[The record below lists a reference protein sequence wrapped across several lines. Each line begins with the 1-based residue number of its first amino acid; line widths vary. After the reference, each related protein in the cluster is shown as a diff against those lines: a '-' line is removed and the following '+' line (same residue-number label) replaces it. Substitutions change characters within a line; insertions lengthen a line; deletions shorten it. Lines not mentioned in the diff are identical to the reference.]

1 MNKIQK
7 RVGLTANV
15 ISNMKHLKISGLAV
29 PVEELIQNMRVD
41 ELQAASRFR
50 TVNVIVIVFG
60 YVPLALS
67 PVITFAITSRT
78 LDVTTIFTSIS
89 YLLLLTDPLSYLF
102 QNSPNLL
109 AAFACFQRIQTFL
122 EKDSRVDFRTSRLHT
137 PDSELEKYG
146 SASEEKESESKSF
159 ITIADGNFGWETNK
173 IALKN
178 INLDI
183 PSSRLTMVVGPV
195 ASGKSTLCK
204 VLLGEIPEYQAQ
216 ITMNHSIASSR
227 VGYCDQTPYLSNA
240 SIRANIIG
248 FSPFNQQRYIEVIEA
263 TMLEPDLA
271 ALPKGDA
278 TIIGSSGI
286 TLSGGQ
292 KQRVSIARAL
302 YLHTNFFIF
311 DDILSGLDAITEEKV
326 FSRVFG
332 PHGLLR
338 RRNATVVLCTNT
350 VRRLPFANHIV
361 ALGVDGRI
369 VEQGSFRKLLTNWK
383 YVHNLGFKATDD
395 IILDANDDDIILEES
410 PLTMET
416 EESTDTELQKVAT
429 GQPVSQ
435 SHIDEKKRMNG
446 DSAVY
451 MYYMKSLGKRSIA
464 AFLIFGVGWGFSYNF
479 GNIWLTYWSE
489 DVSSAHPRRTNSFYI
504 GIYASFQ
511 LLYLASL
518 LFSFMVCYR
527 TMISVSGSKLHKAAL
542 NTVIN
547 APLRFFATT
556 DTGLVTNLF
565 SQDMT
570 LIDNEMPVALTNLV
584 LDSFNA
590 LGMAAVIA
598 TSSPFLAITYPF
610 LFVILYGIQ
619 KFYLRTSR
627 QIRLLDLEAKSPL

>member
-7 RVGLTANV
+7 RVGLTANA
-15 ISNMKHLKISGLAV
+15 ISNMKHLKISGLAI

-50 TVNVIVIVFG
+50 TVNIIVIVFG
-60 YVPLALS
+60 YVPLALA
-67 PVITFAITSRT
+67 PVMTFAVTSRT
-78 LDVTTIFTSIS
+78 LDITTIFTSVS

-109 AAFACFQRIQTFL
+109 AAFACFERIQNFL
-122 EKDSRVDFRTSRLHT
+122 EEDSRADCRTSRLHT
-137 PDSELEKYG
+137 PGSEPEKNG
-146 SASEEKESESKSF
+146 FSSEEKESESRSL
-159 ITIADGNFGWETNK
+159 ITIANGNFGWETNK
-173 IALKN
+173 IVLKN

-183 PSSRLTMVVGPV
+183 LSSSLTMVVGPV

-204 VLLGEIPEYQAQ
+204 VLLGEIPEYQGQ
-216 ITMNHSIASSR
+216 ITMNHSIACPR

-248 FSPFNQQRYIEVIEA
+248 FSPFNQQRYTEVLKA
-263 TMLEPDLA
+263 TLLEPDLA

-292 KQRVSIARAL
+292 KQRVSMARAL
-302 YLHTNFFIF
+302 YLPTNFFIF
-311 DDILSGLDAITEEKV
+311 DDILSGLDAITEENV
-326 FSRVFG
+326 FTRVFG
-332 PHGLLR
+332 LHGLLR
-338 RRNATVVLCTNT
+338 RRNATVVLCTND

-361 ALGVDGRI
+361 ALGVDGSI
-369 VEQGSFRKLLTNWK
+369 VEQGSFRKLLANWK
-383 YVHNLGFKATDD
+383 YVHSLGFKATDD
-395 IILDANDDDIILEES
+395 IILEANDDAVLGES
-410 PLTMET
+410 PLSMET
-416 EESTDTELQKVAT
+416 EESTGTGLQKVAT
-429 GQPVSQ
+429 EQLVTQ
-435 SHIDEKKRMNG
+435 SYIDEKKRMDG

-451 MYYMKSLGKRSIA
+451 MYYIRSLGKRSIA
-464 AFLIFGVGWGFSYNF
+464 AFLIFGIGWGFSYNF
-479 GNIWLTYWSE
+479 GNIWLTYWSD
-489 DVSSAHPRRTNSFYI
+489 DVSSAYPRWTNSFYI

-511 LLYLASL
+511 FLYIASL

-527 TMISVSGSKLHKAAL
+527 TMITVSGSKLHKAAL

-570 LIDNEMPVALTNLV
+570 LIDNEMPIALTNLV

-598 TSSPFLAITYPF
+598 VSSPYLAITYPF
-610 LFVILYGIQ
+610 LFLILYGIQ

-627 QIRLLDLEAKSPL
+627 QVRLLDLEAKSPL

>member
-1 MNKIQK
+1 MNKIQN
-7 RVGLTANV
+7 RVGLTANI
-15 ISNMKHLKISGLAV
+15 ISNMKHLKISGLAL

-60 YVPLALS
+60 YVPLALA
-67 PVITFAITSRT
+67 PVITFAVTSRT
-78 LDVTTIFTSIS
+78 LDATTIFTSIS

-109 AAFACFQRIQTFL
+109 AAFACFERIQTFL
-122 EKDSRVDFRTSRLHT
+122 EKDPRVDFRTPRLHI
-137 PDSELEKYG
+137 PDPELEKYG
-146 SASEEKESESKSF
+146 SSSEVKESDPEPLVT
-159 ITIADGNFGWETNK
+159 ITNGNFGWETNK
-173 IALKN
+173 STLKN
-178 INLDI
+178 INLEI

-216 ITMNHSIASSR
+216 ITMHHSIASRR

-248 FSPFNQQRYIEVIEA
+248 FSPFNQQRYKDVIEA

-271 ALPKGDA
+271 VLPKGDA
-278 TIIGSSGI
+278 TITGSSGI

-302 YLHTNFFIF
+302 YLHTDFFVF
-311 DDILSGLDAITEEKV
+311 DDILSGIDAITEEKV
-326 FSRVFG
+326 FTRIFG
-332 PHGLLR
+332 LHGLLR

-350 VRRLPFANHIV
+350 LRRLPFANHIV
-361 ALGVDGRI
+361 ALGMDGSI
-369 VEQGSFRKLLTNWK
+369 VEQGSFQKLLTNWK
-383 YVHNLGFKATDD
+383 YVQDLGFEPT
-395 IILDANDDDIILEES
+395 DDIILEENHS
-410 PLTMET
+410 PIEA
-416 EESTDTELQKVAT
+416 EESTGTELRKIAI
-429 GQPVSQ
+429 GQPVTQ
-435 SHIDEKKRMNG
+435 SLTDEKKRMNG

-451 MYYMKSLGKRSIA
+451 MHYMKSLGKRSIA

-479 GNIWLTYWSE
+479 GNIWLTYWSK
-489 DVSSAHPRRTNSFYI
+489 DIGSAHPRRTNYFYI
-504 GIYASFQ
+504 GIYALLQ

-518 LFSFMVCYR
+518 FFSFMVCYR
-527 TMISVSGSKLHKAAL
+527 TMVRVSGSKLHKAAL

-610 LFVILYGIQ
+610 LFAILYWIQ

-627 QIRLLDLEAKSPL
+627 QVRLLDLEAKGPL

>member
-7 RVGLTANV
+7 RVGLTANI
-15 ISNMKHLKISGLAV
+15 ISNMKQLKISGLAV
-29 PVEELIQNMRVD
+29 PVEELIQNMRLD

-60 YVPLALS
+60 YVPLALA
-67 PVITFAITSRT
+67 PVITFAVTSRT
-78 LDVTTIFTSIS
+78 LNATTIFTSIS

-109 AAFACFQRIQTFL
+109 AAFACFERIQIFL
-122 EKDSRVDFRTSRLHT
+122 EKDPRVDFRTLRLHI
-137 PDSELEKYG
+137 PDPELDKYG
-146 SASEEKESESKSF
+146 SSSEEKESDPEPLV
-159 ITIADGNFGWETNK
+159 TIANGNFGWETNK
-173 IALKN
+173 TILKN
-178 INLDI
+178 INLEI

-216 ITMNHSIASSR
+216 ISMNHSVASRR

-248 FSPFNQQRYIEVIEA
+248 FSPFNQQRYKEVIEA

-271 ALPKGDA
+271 VLPKGDA
-278 TIIGSSGI
+278 TVTGSSGI
-286 TLSGGQ
+286 ALSGGQ

-302 YLHTNFFIF
+302 YLDTDFFVF
-311 DDILSGLDAITEEKV
+311 DDILSGIDAITEEKV
-326 FSRVFG
+326 FTRIFG
-332 PHGLLR
+332 LHGLLR

-350 VRRLPFANHIV
+350 ASRLPFANHII
-361 ALGVDGRI
+361 ALGIDGSI
-369 VEQGSFRKLLTNWK
+369 VEQGSFQKLLTNQK
-383 YVHNLGFKATDD
+383 YVHDLGFEATDD
-395 IILDANDDDIILEES
+395 VILEQRHYPIEA
-410 PLTMET
+410 
-416 EESTDTELQKVAT
+416 EESTGTEVRKIAM
-429 GQPVSQ
+429 GQPITQ
-435 SHIDEKKRMNG
+435 SLTDKKKRMNG

-464 AFLIFGVGWGFSYNF
+464 TFLIFGVGWGFSYNF
-479 GNIWLTYWSE
+479 SNIWLTYWSK
-489 DVSSAHPRRTNSFYI
+489 DIGSAHPRRTNSFYI
-504 GIYASFQ
+504 GIYALFQ
-511 LLYLASL
+511 LLYLSSL

-527 TMISVSGSKLHKAAL
+527 TMVRVSGSKLHKAAL

-610 LFVILYGIQ
+610 LFAILYWIQ

-627 QIRLLDLEAKSPL
+627 QVRLLDLEAKGPL